1 MNADGSMYKGHF
13 AKGKKDGQ
21 GTLIDKDGNRYE
33 GFFKQDVKD
42 GPFIEKDSNGNVIR
56 RGTYKLGRLDTVAKN

>member
-1 MNADGSMYKGHF
+1 M
-13 AKGKKDGQ
+13 
-21 GTLIDKDGNRYE
+21 DKDGNRYE